1 MQRKMQM
8 NAIPDQSSAETATD
22 RLYLEMRKRVLD
34 GRLRGGQ
41 IIQIPSVL
49 SFFECGMTPTREAMR
64 RLRLEGYFTQDTRGR
79 NYVRN
84 WSQNDL
90 VDAWTLGATI
100 WGYSALRFAERADTL
115 HKTRLNTLMNAALEE
130 GRADSG
136 DMQFVLSAILVT
148 LHVIGA
154 KSQVHHAEATLDDHI
169 PVGLRRMCLQALTG
183 ADLQRLCSQLQNAV
197 NFALAGQAQLAS
209 QGVEMAV
216 RSILAPATEHFCWLA
231 SLPTTTEAVFD
242 DDGDVEAPKSPRS
255 DLQPFYG
262 TGTPEIADIDQW
274 IARTVKAPAPHT
286 SDTALTA

>member
-1 MQRKMQM
+1 MMQM
-8 NAIPDQSSAETATD
+8 NATSDQSFAETATD
-22 RLYLEMRKRVLD
+22 RLYLEMRKRILD

-41 IIQIPSVL
+41 LIQTASVL
-49 SFFECGMTPTREAMR
+49 SFFECGTTPTREAMR

-79 NYVRN
+79 HYVRN

-115 HKTRLNTLMNAALEE
+115 HKTRLNTLMNAAFEE
-130 GRADSG
+130 GRTDSG
-136 DMQFVLSAILVT
+136 DMQFVLSGILVT

-154 KSQVHHAEATLDDHI
+154 KSHVHHAEATLDHHV
-169 PVGLRRMCLQALTG
+169 PVGLRRMCLQALTS

-197 NFALAGQAQLAS
+197 NFALAGQAQLAA

-216 RSILAPATEHFCWLA
+216 RSILAPAAEHFSWLA
-231 SLPTTTEAVFD
+231 ALPTTAEAVFD

-255 DLQPFYG
+255 DLRPYYG
-262 TGTPEIADIDQW
+262 TGAPEIADIDQW
-274 IARTVKAPAPHT
+274 IARTVKATAPHT
-286 SDTALTA
+286 GHTALTA